1 MICSL
6 LYIITS
12 WVSTSV
18 RDTIDKGSYLYLH
31 IIYIRNT
38 LRVFSSFDNNLIQSD
53 ELRTQL
59 LFIAKSR
66 NSIPTIILLQI
77 LNFLIEN
84 SMLLRIKPT
93 YIFCKSE
100 TVFWRSWITFIS
112 PQSFQAH
119 RPRNSFYKNSIQYNE
134 VQWLQPYH
142 PHTMLS

>member
-18 RDTIDKGSYLYLH
+18 RDTIDKGSYLYHH

-38 LRVFSSFDNNLIQSD
+38 LRVFPSSTNNLIQSD

-59 LFIAKSR
+59 LFIAKSK
-66 NSIPTIILLQI
+66 NSTPTIILSQI

-84 SMLLRIKPT
+84 SMLLHIKPT
-93 YIFCKSE
+93 YIFCQSE
-100 TVFWRSWITFIS
+100 TAFRRSRITFIS
-112 PQSFQAH
+112 PHSFQSH
-119 RPRNSFYKNSIQYNE
+119 QPHNSFYQNSIQYNK
-134 VQWLQPYH
+134 VQ
-142 PHTMLS
+142 